1 MRKSASRGSKIAPD
15 FCISGRFLRLRAC
28 PALRAARFR
37 RGSKASG
44 GRDGACGG
52 EKAPLFPG
60 RMPIR
65 GGVPGKTGRR
75 EGKRCAALD
84 AVGWLSPGPFLL
96 RVSRRTGRRSRGG
109 LRWGGAGAFAF
120 GRMRLRFGGCP
131 FLLRREESFVGGCGD
146 GGLRERPRALSVR
159 GFWWDFPRWRRSVG
173 SLRDLFCRAFRGG
186 RERRSRGGSR
196 GMRQACSPLGG
207 CACAP
212 GNARFFCGAKSRSLV
227 AAGMAGQGKGRAL
240 FLHAAF

>member
-15 FCISGRFLRLRAC
+15 FCISGRFLCLWAC

-75 EGKRCAALD
+75 EGKRRAALD
-84 AVGWLSPGPFLL
+84 AVGWLPP
-96 RVSRRTGRRSRGG
+96 GG
-109 LRWGGAGAFAF
+109 L
-120 GRMRLRFGGCP
+120 L
-131 FLLRREESFVGGCGD
+131 
-146 GGLRERPRALSVR
+146 PR
-159 GFWWDFPRWRRSVG
+159 
-173 SLRDLFCRAFRGG
+173 
-186 RERRSRGGSR
+186 GSR
-196 GMRQACSPLGG
+196 GTGGVCAEGPGGEGREHLPLGG
-207 CACAP
+207 CASAL
-212 GNARFFCGAKSRSLV
+212 GDARSFCGAKSRSLM
-227 AAGMAGQGKGRAL
+227 AAAMAGQGKTARSFCTRLLMGLSASDAVGWLPRGLLPRGSRGTGKAFARRAPVGRDGRGAIARDRPRRRG
-240 FLHAAF
+240 FGTG

>member
-15 FCISGRFLRLRAC
+15 FCISGRFLRLWAC

-75 EGKRCAALD
+75 EGKRRAG
-84 AVGWLSPGPFLL
+84 VGGGRLVPSGGLL
-96 RVSRRTGRRSRGG
+96 PHVSRAFSVVGGRLAPSGSPFCCAVRGG
-109 LRWGGAGAFAF
+109 REAFARRAPV
-120 GRMRLRFGGCP
+120 GRDGRVRLWEDAPAPGGCP
-131 FLLRREESFVGGCGD
+131 FLLRREESFVDGCGD
-146 GGLRERPRALSVR
+146 GGPGEWPRALSAR
-159 GFWWDFPRWRRSVG
+159 GF
-173 SLRDLFCRAFRGG
+173 
-186 RERRSRGGSR
+186 
-196 GMRQACSPLGG
+196 
-207 CACAP
+207 
-212 GNARFFCGAKSRSLV
+212 
-227 AAGMAGQGKGRAL
+227 
-240 FLHAAF
+240 